1 MPIKVQAP
9 ASKSHSHRA
18 LIGAALAVGESVVH
32 NVLESVD
39 LTRTRSVLEGA
50 GATITRLEAGKYAV
64 TGMAGVP
71 RGAGLGG
78 ESVVA
83 KLEDMGNPEGVEN
96 KAPDTVAPLSCD
108 MHESGTS
115 CRLLTAI
122 MAAGRG
128 HFCIHGAPRLHD
140 RPIGELVDVL
150 RELGVEIHYMDKE
163 GYPPLHI
170 NTFGMDG
177 GDVVLGMDMSSQFLS
192 GLLLAAPMMHAPLR
206 VTVGGKVAV
215 SWPYVG
221 LTLQA
226 LEDYGVPFTVETRDP
241 KFSENESPWRITDW
255 RTITE
260 AVPFGTRFS
269 LEPAPF
275 MAGNHTVEGDWSG
288 ASYLLAAGALGA
300 KPVEV
305 CGLRANSIQGDRSM
319 LDILEAMGAQISIN
333 NEAQSITVY
342 PSKLRGITVDMGHC
356 PDLVPTVAVL
366 AAFAEGP
373 TTIYNAAHLR
383 IKECDRIAAPIAELA
398 KIGVIAEAHDDGM
411 TIQGGTSI
419 TPNTSVHFSSYGD
432 HRIAMSLALLSL
444 HSVIVDLDDAAC
456 VSKSFPA
463 FWDVWKVIADGQG
476 GE

>member
-1 MPIKVQAP
+1 MIQVNAP

-18 LIGAALAVGESVVH
+18 LIGAALAVGDSVVH

-39 LTRTRSVLEGA
+39 LARTRAVLEDA
-50 GATITRLEAGKYAV
+50 GARITRLEAGKYAV

-71 RGAGLGG
+71 RGTGLNG
-78 ESVVA
+78 ESVMVRRHDDEVPA
-83 KLEDMGNPEGVEN
+83 D
-96 KAPDTVAPLSCD
+96 ATAPLSCD

-150 RELGVEIHYMDKE
+150 RELGAEVHYMKKE

-170 NTFGMDG
+170 NTFGLEIKNG
-177 GDVVLGMDMSSQFLS
+177 GDVTLGMDMSSQFLS
-192 GLLLAAPMMHAPLR
+192 GLLLAAPMVNGPLR

-226 LEDYGVPFTVETRDP
+226 LEDYDIPFTVESRNP
-241 KFSENESPWRITDW
+241 ELNEEQSPWQVTDW

-275 MAGNHTVEGDWSG
+275 LAGEHRVEGDWSG
-288 ASYLLAAGALGA
+288 ASYLLAAGALGS

-305 CGLRANSIQGDRSM
+305 LGLRANSIQGDRSM
-319 LDILEAMGAQISIN
+319 LDILEAMGAKITIDQ
-333 NEAQSITVY
+333 ERQSITVY

-356 PDLVPTVAVL
+356 PDLVPTVAAL
-366 AAFAEGP
+366 AAFAEG
-373 TTIYNAAHLR
+373 TTTVTNAAHLR
-383 IKECDRIAAPIAELA
+383 IKECDRIAAPLAELA
-398 KIGVIAEAHDDGM
+398 KIGVVGMAHEDGL
-411 TIQGGTSI
+411 SI
-419 TPNTSVHFSSYGD
+419 EGLATQNIDARAIKFSSYGD
-432 HRIAMSLALLSL
+432 HRMAMSLALLGL
-444 HSVIVDLDDAAC
+444 RGITVELDDPAC

-463 FWDVWKVIADGQG
+463 FWDVWKIIADGQV
-476 GE
+476 